1 MGETF
6 PSKIQR
12 IFRLIQYLTEYPP
25 KTVEKLASILN
36 ISIQTVYRD
45 IKVLEDIGYDIDK
58 DEHYRYKINMGNHYA
73 HLNESEKKLIIG
85 VLKSKNDSPALVNS
99 IIQKLKLH
107 HTTPEIKGF
116 RAAKLLKIIQQLLQS
131 IEYQLA
137 VTLINYQS
145 TSEGSATRDRTVLP
159 LHFDENKLSITA
171 YDFEK
176 KMLRVFKLA
185 RIGQIEPVTIDNTE
199 IMIKDIP
206 ILDTFGFAGSLDFE
220 IRILLTKRSAAI
232 LAEEFPSVRQ
242 SVLENT
248 DSNFPFT
255 FSTKVCGYEGIG
267 RFVLGLLTEI
277 KVVDDEG
284 FKKYLTKKIKEKMI
298 LNI

>member
-107 HTTPEIKGF
+107 HTTPDIEGF
-116 RAAKLLKIIQQLLQS
+116 RAAKLLKIIQQLLHS
-131 IEYQLA
+131 IENQLA

-185 RIGQIEPVTIDNTE
+185 RIGEIEPVTIDNTE

-277 KVVDDEG
+277 KVVNDEG

>member
-185 RIGQIEPVTIDNTE
+185 RIGEIEPVTIDNTE